1 MIESIFIFPFLVLL
15 LIIFRSIMAV
25 FILNFIKLNIY
36 SRKGIYILLSIIIN
50 IFNILFIMFETIP
63 LYLFFSF
70 VSNSLFFS
78 SYVLKNNDKKIV
90 YNFDLFLSFI
100 DNKGMKFMK
109 YSMIF
114 FTVYIIVWYLWFFFG
129 SGNKI
134 VMLRYLFENI
144 FIIPLMIILL
154 IELTDEYINEKIK
167 E

>member
-1 MIESIFIFPFLVLL
+1 
-15 LIIFRSIMAV
+15 
-25 FILNFIKLNIY
+25 
-36 SRKGIYILLSIIIN
+36 
-50 IFNILFIMFETIP
+50 MFETIP

-78 SYVLKNNDKKIV
+78 GYVLKNNDKKIV

-109 YSMIF
+109 YSMVF
-114 FTVYIIVWYLWFFFG
+114 FTVYIIVWYLWYFFG